1 MELAAEVALDGGFC
15 FSVLYRFSESKI
27 ICALFVLCVRV
38 IIFRL
43 SGSSLLFN
51 FGTCGTKTG
60 MKSVLVLLIGIL
72 VGLLHYISR
81 VKYVSLSEG
90 VIFITG
96 ASTGI
101 GRHAAEYLAS
111 RHSKF
116 VVLAGVRRHEDAA
129 EITSLNISNLKPILI
144 DVASHESCV
153 RAIQVLQSI
162 LETSNPST
170 SVALVNN
177 AASGGNLLPLEYEN
191 IDNAKQLFNVNLF
204 GVIDLVQ
211 MTLPLLRQSKGRI
224 LMISSLAGTISQRY
238 NAIYSA
244 SKFALEAISDALRRE
259 VRRHGISISVIRPA
273 FVKSAIFT
281 KVKSSSIDLL
291 QGERGLQANE
301 IYSFSAPKVLQTA
314 TGIESRASDPIVVSE
329 AIEHAILSPTPLT
342 RYVVATVYGIPA
354 RIVDWF
360 DWLTTDRF
368 LDLLL
373 SYQ

>member
-1 MELAAEVALDGGFC
+1 M
-15 FSVLYRFSESKI
+15 LYRFSESKI

-153 RAIQVLQSI
+153 RAIQELQSI
-162 LETSNPST
+162 LESSNLPL
-170 SVALVNN
+170 VALVNN

-281 KVKSSSIDLL
+281 KVKSSSIDFL
-291 QGERGLQANE
+291 QGERGVQANE

-314 TGIESRASDPIVVSE
+314 AGIESRASDPIVVSE
-329 AIEHAILSPTPLT
+329 AIEHAILSPTPRT